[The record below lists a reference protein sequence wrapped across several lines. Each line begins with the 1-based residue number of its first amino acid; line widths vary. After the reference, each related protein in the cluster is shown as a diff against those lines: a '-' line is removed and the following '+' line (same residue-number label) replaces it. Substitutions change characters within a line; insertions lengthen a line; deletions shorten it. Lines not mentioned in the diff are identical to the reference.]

1 MNDYEAIRTLI
12 NTWLAATR
20 AGDIDAV
27 LALMAPDVVFL
38 IPGQPTMN
46 GRAAFEQSLR
56 GVLATHTI
64 DSSSDIDEIVV
75 SGDMA
80 YTRTR
85 LHITVTPKDGG
96 APVQRV
102 SQTLS
107 ILRKGSDGMWLLSR
121 DANMTAAA

>member
-1 MNDYEAIRTLI
+1 MNDDEAIRTLI
-12 NTWLAATR
+12 TTWLAATR
-20 AGDIDAV
+20 DGDIDAV
-27 LALMAPDVVFL
+27 LALMTPDVVFL

-56 GVLATHTI
+56 GVLASHHI
-64 DSSSDIDEIVV
+64 DANSEIDEVVV

-85 LHITVTPKDGG
+85 LQLTVTPKDGG
-96 APVQRV
+96 APTSRT

-107 ILRKGSDGMWLLSR
+107 ILRKGSDGVWQLAR
-121 DANMTAAA
+121 DANMAAA